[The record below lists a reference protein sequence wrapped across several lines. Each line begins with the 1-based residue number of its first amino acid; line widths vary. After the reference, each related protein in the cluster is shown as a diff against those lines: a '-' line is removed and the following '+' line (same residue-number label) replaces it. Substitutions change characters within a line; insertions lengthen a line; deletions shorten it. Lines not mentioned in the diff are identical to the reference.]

1 MTQPST
7 DEYASQWSNRW
18 SSIFVPWIRTRLVD
32 ADAGHGIDHVQRVVQ
47 NAISIG
53 CQERANAEIVL
64 PAAWLHDCVLVP
76 KNSPDRSKASRM
88 AATAAVE
95 FLQSIRYP
103 SECIAPI
110 EHCIAAHSFSA
121 GIPCESLEARVVQ
134 DADRLEAIGAI
145 GISRCLM
152 TGGSMRQLL
161 YNAEQ
166 PFPFDRPAQD
176 TVQSI
181 DHFFAKLLGLGKTMQ
196 TSHGRAIASQRT
208 EFMIAFLRQLA
219 NEIGVDQG
227 DLDRAIA
234 AASLK

>member
-1 MTQPST
+1 MTTPST
-7 DEYASQWSNRW
+7 DEYSSQWTNCW
-18 SSIFVPWIRTRLVD
+18 GGVIFPWIRTRLAD
-32 ADAGHGIDHVQRVVQ
+32 ADSGHGFDHVQRVVQ

-53 CQERANAEIVL
+53 QQERATAEIVL

-88 AATAAVE
+88 AAAAAVE
-95 FLQSIRYP
+95 FLHSIHYP
-103 SECIAPI
+103 VEFIAPI

-121 GIPCESLEARVVQ
+121 GIPCASLEAEVVQ

-161 YNAEQ
+161 YNADQ
-166 PFPFDRPAQD
+166 PFPLDRPPRD
-176 TVQSI
+176 NLQSI

-196 TSHGRAIASQRT
+196 TAHGRAIASQRT
-208 EFMIAFLRQLA
+208 EFMITFLRQLA
-219 NEIGVDQG
+219 DEIGVDQS
-227 DLDRAIA
+227 DLERAIA
-234 AASLK
+234 RISLK

>member
-1 MTQPST
+1 MTMPPT
-7 DEYASQWSNRW
+7 EEYASQWSNRW
-18 SSIFVPWIRTRLVD
+18 GSIIIPWIRTRLAD
-32 ADAGHGIDHVQRVVQ
+32 ADAGHGFDHVQRVVQ

-53 CQERANAEIVL
+53 HRERANGEIVL

-88 AATAAVE
+88 AAAAAVE
-95 FLQSIRYP
+95 FLHSIQYP
-103 SECIAPI
+103 AEFIAPI
-110 EHCIAAHSFSA
+110 EHCIASHSFSA
-121 GIPCESLEARVVQ
+121 GIPCESLEAQVVQ

-166 PFPFDRPAQD
+166 PFPLDRPPHD
-176 TVQSI
+176 NVQSI

-196 TSHGRAIASQRT
+196 TEHGRAIASQRT
-208 EFMIAFLRQLA
+208 EFMISFLRQLA
-219 NEIGVDQG
+219 DEIGVDQNE
-227 DLDRAIA
+227 LDRAIA
-234 AASLK
+234 RIALK